1 MCTDNANEWGSGTTG
16 VACMNTGRRFIG
28 MEKDVGYF
36 EIARQRILAAMPK
49 PANDNEP
56 AQLDLLATVA

>member
-1 MCTDNANEWGSGTTG
+1 
-16 VACMNTGRRFIG
+16 MNTGRRFIG